1 MSEHDEQVTLIQW
14 ANLQACTYPELS
26 LLLAVPNGARTSMSQ
41 ALKLKAEGLKRGVP
55 DLFLPVARN
64 SWHGL
69 FIELKYGQGKP
80 SVEQCWWSDRLSE
93 QGYLAVVCWGWI
105 EAGEAR
111 VEYWGLKG

>member
-1 MSEHDEQVTLIQW
+1 MSEHAEQVALLEWSQLA
-14 ANLQACTYPELS
+14 ANTCPELA
-26 LLLAVPNGARTSMSQ
+26 LLFAVPNGARTSMSQ

-80 SVEQCWWSDRLSE
+80 SVEQCWWADRLSE

-105 EAGEAR
+105 EAREAI
-111 VEYWGLKG
+111 VEYLGMKG